1 MGVRRCVITGA
12 GGLIGSHL
20 VAELQSTW
28 EIHGVSRHRP
38 KGQEKRGKLHWHN
51 IDLAGRPDFG
61 MLPDEVDSV
70 VYLAQSEYF
79 RDFPDRAVDTFEVN
93 TGQVLRLLDWARRGG
108 VRRFIFAS
116 SGGVYGTGH
125 GKMSEE
131 IEIPA
136 GGNLGFYL
144 GTKLCSE
151 IITENYAPFMSTIIL
166 RFFFVYGASQRR
178 SMLIP
183 RLVDSVREGKAI
195 RLEGENGVMI
205 NPAHVSDGVHAVRR
219 ALELEGSHKI
229 NVGGPEV
236 LSLRRIGEIIG
247 KAVGKPPAFQVDP
260 NASPRNIIADTAKM
274 SELLQPP
281 TVKFEVGVKDVL

>member
-1 MGVRRCVITGA
+1 MGVRKCVITGA

-20 VAELQSTW
+20 IPELRPSW
-28 EIHGVSRHRP
+28 EIHALSRQRP
-38 KGQEKRGKLHWHN
+38 DAVEKGENLRWYN
-51 IDLAGRPDFG
+51 VDLAGQPDFRV
-61 MLPDEVDSV
+61 LPNEVDSV

-93 TGQVLRLLDWARRGG
+93 TSQVVRLLDWARRAG

-144 GTKLCSE
+144 STKLCSE
-151 IITENYAPFMSTIIL
+151 ILTENYAPFMSTIIL
-166 RFFFVYGASQRR
+166 RFFFVYGAGQRR
-178 SMLIP
+178 SMLVP
-183 RLVDSVREGKAI
+183 RLVDSVREGKVI
-195 RLEGENGVMI
+195 RLEGESGVLI
-205 NPAHVSDGVHAVRR
+205 NPTHVADGVYAIIR
-219 ALELEGSHKI
+219 ALELEGNHKI

-247 KAVGKPPAFQVDP
+247 TVVGKSPIFKVEAS
-260 NASPRNIIADTAKM
+260 ASPRNVIADTARM